1 MPHSAGED
9 WIATHEALKCSRT
22 WDNLA
27 FDGIQGGGG
36 TLLVEHRR
44 CPDCGSTMSRAVDL
58 ARASD
63 LISRLSA
70 VLSVSLDA
78 VATAARACA
87 AAPSAVARSTRKR
100 RIHSAQPDSA
110 ASTEP
115 TAEPANSA
123 RSAA

>member
-1 MPHSAGED
+1 MPHSDGED
-9 WIATHEALKCSRT
+9 WIATHEAFKCSRT

-36 TLLVEHRR
+36 ALLVEHRR
-44 CPDCGSTMSRAVDL
+44 CPDCGSTMSRGVDL

-63 LISRLSA
+63 LISRLST

-78 VATAARACA
+78 VATAARVTAHSA
-87 AAPSAVARSTRKR
+87 AMRSTRKR
-100 RIHSAQPDSA
+100 RHRGPPIDSA
-110 ASTEP
+110 ASVESV
-115 TAEPANSA
+115 AESSDSA